1 MELQEKGVTYVQNEQ
16 QKHENDVTEVFL
28 MLLLL
33 TLNIA
38 QNFS

>member
-33 TLNIA
+33 TLKIV

>member
-16 QKHENDVTEVFL
+16 QKHENNVTEVFL

-33 TLNIA
+33 TLNIV

>member
-33 TLNIA
+33 TLNIV